1 MNDSE
6 KLYLDISKPLY
17 IAVGIATISSFTALT
32 QIVNPKADYD
42 SDIKL
47 IYEQVQ
53 GQYPTYSPSIVNSQQ
68 DIIYFE
74 KLISFAEKFI
84 KSQITLDTE
93 SQKILN
99 DNFWDLV

>member
-6 KLYLDISKPLY
+6 KLYLDKPIST
-17 IAVGIATISSFTALT
+17 AFRIATICSFTALSQT
-32 QIVNPKADYD
+32 VNPKIDCD
-42 SDIKL
+42 SEIKL

-53 GQYPTYSPSIVNSQQ
+53 EQYPPYSLSFVNPQQ

-84 KSQITLDTE
+84 KSQINLDTE

>member
-1 MNDSE
+1 MNDNE
-6 KLYLDISKPLY
+6 KLSLDISKPLY
-17 IAVGIATISSFTALT
+17 TAVGIATIYSFTTLT
-32 QIVNPKADYD
+32 QVVNPKADYD
-42 SDIKL
+42 SEIKL

-53 GQYPTYSPSIVNSQQ
+53 EQYPPYSRNIVNPQQ

-84 KSQITLDTE
+84 ESQINLDTE
-93 SQKILN
+93 YQKILN

>member
-1 MNDSE
+1 MN
-6 KLYLDISKPLY
+6 KLYLDTSKPLCTV
-17 IAVGIATISSFTALT
+17 IGIATISSFTSLM
-32 QIVNPKADYD
+32 QVVNPKVDYD
-42 SDIKL
+42 NEIKL

-53 GQYPTYSPSIVNSQQ
+53 EQYPTYSLSIVNSQQ

-84 KSQITLDTE
+84 KSQISLDTE